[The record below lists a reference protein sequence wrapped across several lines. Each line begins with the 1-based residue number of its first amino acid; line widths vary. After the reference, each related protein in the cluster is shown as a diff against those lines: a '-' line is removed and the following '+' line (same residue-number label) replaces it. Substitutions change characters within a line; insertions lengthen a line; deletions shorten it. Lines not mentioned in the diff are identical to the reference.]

1 MTTDVFHPQIAKFIC
16 LNIKILLVGI
26 KEQKFISMP
35 INVKEGE
42 SMSQLWVVGGR
53 VHPPYPSLY
62 WVKSVQSE
70 FLSQLLN
77 KKGYLRYL
85 PHSAAPRLKAFPPLS
100 KTHLP
105 SLGPGETR
113 LVKLPPRGK
122 PQMEESISLQQSHIK
137 QNWRTKGKLFAPPCV
152 FFFSI

>member
-1 MTTDVFHPQIAKFIC
+1 
-16 LNIKILLVGI
+16 
-26 KEQKFISMP
+26 MP

-85 PHSAAPRLKAFPPLS
+85 PQCSPAS
-100 KTHLP
+100 E
-105 SLGPGETR
+105 G
-113 LVKLPPRGK
+113 LPPV
-122 PQMEESISLQQSHIK
+122 I
-137 QNWRTKGKLFAPPCV
+137 
-152 FFFSI
+152 